1 MALRLRERVS
11 AVGLA
16 VEGVLDRRRLGRA
29 HPTLAL
35 DASGLAAAQSHLSSA
50 YHPYVRDVSSASMAA
65 SLQTAGV
72 LLWLCRQL
80 RARRALDLGSGF
92 SSYVLRAWVA
102 ESGAPGQVLSVDDSA
117 EWLERTGRFLASHA
131 QPATDLLDWERFRR
145 EASRLEPFDVVFH
158 DLAGGQLREEAMP
171 IAFACVQRPAGVL
184 LLDDAH
190 HAGHRRAM
198 RRLARANGFDLFSLR
213 RVTLDSSRRFAM
225 LAVPQDFR
233 PPTL

>member
-35 DASGLAAAQSHLSSA
+35 VASELGTAQSHLSPPYQA
-50 YHPYVRDVSSASMAA
+50 YVRDVSSAAMAA
-65 SLQTAGV
+65 SLRTAGV
-72 LLWLCRQL
+72 LLYLCRRL
-80 RARRALDLGSGF
+80 RARRVLDLGSGF
-92 SSYVLRAWVA
+92 SSYVLRTWVA

-117 EWLERTGRFLASHA
+117 EWLERTGQFLASQGRA
-131 QPATDLLDWERFRR
+131 ATGLLAWERFRQ
-145 EASRLEPFDVVFH
+145 EVSRLEPFDVVFH

-171 IAFACVQRPAGVL
+171 IAFACVKRPSGVI

-190 HAGHRRAM
+190 HAGHRQAM
-198 RRLARANGFDLFSLR
+198 RRLARADGFDLFSLR
-213 RVTLDSSRRFAM
+213 RVTLDASRRFAM
-225 LAVPQDFR
+225 LAVPPGFR
-233 PPTL
+233 PPTP

>member
-29 HPTLAL
+29 HPALAL
-35 DASGLAAAQSHLSSA
+35 DASELEAAQSHLSPA
-50 YHPYVRDVSSASMAA
+50 YQPYVRGVSSAAMAA
-65 SLQTAGV
+65 SLRTAGV
-72 LLWLCRQL
+72 LLCLCRRL

-92 SSYVLRAWVA
+92 SSYVLRTWMA
-102 ESGAPGQVLSVDDSA
+102 ESGAPGQVLSVDDST
-117 EWLERTGRFLASHA
+117 EWLERTGLFLAS
-131 QPATDLLDWERFRR
+131 QPRPATGLLDWERFRQ
-145 EASRLEPFDVVFH
+145 EVSRLEPFDVVFH

-171 IAFACVQRPAGVL
+171 IAFGCVKRPSGVI

-190 HAGHRRAM
+190 HAGHRQAM
-198 RRLARANGFDLFSLR
+198 RRLARANGFNLFSLR
-213 RVTLDSSRRFAM
+213 RVTLDASRRFAM
-225 LAVPQDFR
+225 LAVPPDFR

>member
-1 MALRLRERVS
+1 MALRLRERVF

-16 VEGVLDRRRLGRA
+16 VEGTLDRRRLERA
-29 HPTLAL
+29 YPVLAL
-35 DASGLAAAQSHLSSA
+35 DASGLAAARSHLSPA
-50 YHPYVRDVSSASMAA
+50 YDPYVREVSSAAMAA
-65 SLQTAGV
+65 SLRTAAV
-72 LLWLCRQL
+72 LLWLCRRL

-92 SSYVLRAWVA
+92 SSYVLRAWLA

-117 EWLERTGRFLASHA
+117 EWLERTGRFLASQS
-131 QPATDLLDWERFRR
+131 QPATGLLDWGRFRL

-158 DLAGGQLREEAMP
+158 DLAGGPLREEAMP
-171 IAFACVQRPAGVL
+171 IAFACVRRPSGVI

-198 RRLARANGFDLFSLR
+198 RRLARMNGFDLFSLR

-225 LAVPQDFR
+225 LAVPRDFR
-233 PPTL
+233 PPTS

>member
-1 MALRLRERVS
+1 
-11 AVGLA
+11 
-16 VEGVLDRRRLGRA
+16 
-29 HPTLAL
+29 
-35 DASGLAAAQSHLSSA
+35 
-50 YHPYVRDVSSASMAA
+50 MAA

-72 LLWLCRQL
+72 LLWLCRRL
-80 RARRALDLGSGF
+80 RAHRTLDLGSGF

-117 EWLERTGRFLASHA
+117 EWLERTGRFLASQG
-131 QPATDLLDWERFRR
+131 QPAGGLLEWERFRR
-145 EASRLEPFDVVFH
+145 EAAGLAPFDVVFH

-171 IAFACVQRPAGVL
+171 VAFACVKRPSGVI

-198 RRLARANGFDLFSLR
+198 RRLAGANGFDLFSLR

-225 LAVPQDFR
+225 LALPPDFR
-233 PPTL
+233 PPAP